1 MFFKTPVRS
10 LKFISFDIK
19 SFFFLQ
25 SVEVQEKKAK
35 NIKKVAR
42 KKKEVIII
50 KSYIFILRFSN
61 FNLRDLGVKVEKTR
75 VYN

>member
-35 NIKKVAR
+35 NKKT
-42 KKKEVIII
+42 I
-50 KSYIFILRFSN
+50 
-61 FNLRDLGVKVEKTR
+61 DLTSWFELSAYLSREKHNPLVR
-75 VYN
+75 Y